1 MVSHNEA
8 ASRHDKRA
16 RERPALNTNTGTG
29 FTNIG
34 APTNS
39 RRSTGYLGRNG
50 RHADS
55 SRRNSAPGNGLP
67 TAPHLQ
73 NDRGTANYQGLNY
86 HGNPNASCVL
96 LLLAAD
102 TSTGAVRNEASPEP
116 DDNAFTTPTNRRMVK
131 SSPTGPSPSFS
142 GSRLRRLL
150 PENQRPPAP
159 MTPLGHE
166 PPAAM
171 TMSASPIRM
180 FNRPKGKGK
189 SVEEQYVLPSPP
201 GSNITVP
208 KRDSFRK
215 RSNKWAVESG
225 DDDAAK
231 RKLSNPNAIAVVT
244 GRKIYKPRQ
253 KPVSE
258 RPILRMRGD
267 REQRYL

>member
-55 SRRNSAPGNGLP
+55 SRRNSAPGTGLP
-67 TAPHLQ
+67 TVSRPQ
-73 NDRGTANYQGLNY
+73 NDRGLNY

-96 LLLAAD
+96 LLLAAN

-116 DDNAFTTPTNRRMVK
+116 DDNAFTTPPNRRMTK
-131 SSPTGPSPSFS
+131 SSPTGSPLTFS

-159 MTPLGHE
+159 MTPLGRE

-171 TMSASPIRM
+171 TMSASPIHM

-189 SVEEQYVLPSPP
+189 SIEEQYVLPSLN

-208 KRDSFRK
+208 KRDSSRK
-215 RSNKWAVESG
+215 RSNKWAVDSG

>member
-1 MVSHNEA
+1 MAVM
-8 ASRHDKRA
+8 
-16 RERPALNTNTGTG
+16 
-29 FTNIG
+29 
-34 APTNS
+34 
-39 RRSTGYLGRNG
+39 
-50 RHADS
+50 
-55 SRRNSAPGNGLP
+55 P
-67 TAPHLQ
+67 TATDAIRLRALVSPL
-73 NDRGTANYQGLNY
+73 Y
-86 HGNPNASCVL
+86 
-96 LLLAAD
+96 LARRMIVVPQVIKV
-102 TSTGAVRNEASPEP
+102 STIMVSPEP

-131 SSPTGPSPSFS
+131 SSPTGSPLSFS
-142 GSRLRRLL
+142 GSRLTRLL
-150 PENQRPPAP
+150 PDSQRTPSP
-159 MTPLGHE
+159 MTPLGRE

-208 KRDSFRK
+208 KRDSSRK
-215 RSNKWAVESG
+215 RSNKWAVDSA

>member
-16 RERPALNTNTGTG
+16 RERPALNANTGVGVTS
-29 FTNIG
+29 IG

-55 SRRNSAPGNGLP
+55 SRRNSAPGTGLP
-67 TAPHLQ
+67 TVSRPQ
-73 NDRGTANYQGLNY
+73 NDRGTARSQGLNF
-86 HGNPNASCVL
+86 HGNPNASCGL
-96 LLLAAD
+96 LLLAAN

-142 GSRLRRLL
+142 GSRLMRVL
-150 PENQRPPAP
+150 PESQRLPSPT
-159 MTPLGHE
+159 TPLGRE

-201 GSNITVP
+201 GSNITVA
-208 KRDSFRK
+208 KRGSSRK
-215 RSNKWAVESG
+215 RSKYQG
-225 DDDAAK
+225 DGGDEDAAK
-231 RKLSNPNAIAVVT
+231 RKLSNPTLAAVVV
-244 GRKIYKPRQ
+244 GRKLSRPRQ
-253 KPVSE
+253 KHRSE
-258 RPILRMRGD
+258 RPTLRG
-267 REQRYL
+267 

>member
-1 MVSHNEA
+1 MA
-8 ASRHDKRA
+8 
-16 RERPALNTNTGTG
+16 
-29 FTNIG
+29 
-34 APTNS
+34 
-39 RRSTGYLGRNG
+39 
-50 RHADS
+50 
-55 SRRNSAPGNGLP
+55 
-67 TAPHLQ
+67 
-73 NDRGTANYQGLNY
+73 
-86 HGNPNASCVL
+86 
-96 LLLAAD
+96 
-102 TSTGAVRNEASPEP
+102 
-116 DDNAFTTPTNRRMVK
+116 K
-131 SSPTGPSPSFS
+131 SSPTGSPLSFS
-142 GSRLRRLL
+142 GSRLTRLL
-150 PENQRPPAP
+150 PDSQRTPSP
-159 MTPLGHE
+159 MTPLGRE

-208 KRDSFRK
+208 KRDSSRK
-215 RSNKWAVESG
+215 RSNKWAVDSA